1 MVISELDFEFYT
13 NEDLVNP
20 PKLEDK
26 IVVINHMKGE
36 TFHLDN
42 QHLKYL
48 VIDKNKET
56 DIFSETQEFN

>member
-13 NEDLVNP
+13 NEDLVNS

-26 IVVINHMKGE
+26 IVIINFVKGE

-42 QHLKYL
+42 QHLKYF
-48 VIDKNKET
+48 VIEKNKKT
-56 DIFSETQEFN
+56 DIFPETQEFN